1 MLQHIVYSTN
11 VTIVCHFF
19 GKLYTFFAYKALK
32 DMTYILFFV
41 ISRRIFCMLS

>member
-1 MLQHIVYSTN
+1 M
-11 VTIVCHFF
+11 CHFF

-32 DMTYILFFV
+32 DMPYILFFV